1 MAQQLRFR
9 ALFAGTAIAALAL
22 TGCGQGGGDSFGSE
36 SSASP
41 EAATAYP
48 RESKEAADQHV
59 SDLRDQQ
66 DLCGE
71 ISVSVMEEGDQDL
84 GSALSDIARTF
95 VDGPAEP
102 SEGASESASEEA
114 SDSQS

>member
-1 MAQQLRFR
+1 M
-9 ALFAGTAIAALAL
+9 
-22 TGCGQGGGDSFGSE
+22 E
-36 SSASP
+36 
-41 EAATAYP
+41 Y
-48 RESKEAADQHV
+48 KEAADPHV

-71 ISVSVMEEGDQDL
+71 ISVSVVEESDQDL
-84 GSALSDIARTF
+84 GSALSDIAPTF